1 MNLITSV
8 TVIES
13 IFLYRASWEKSVE
26 AAKTRNAEA

>member
-1 MNLITSV
+1 MKPMASV

-26 AAKTRNAEA
+26 AAKSRNAEA